1 MRQKRRNFTAA
12 FKTNV
17 VLEALKER
25 EDHPSNWL
33 SSSRFHPNQIT
44 TWKKQFLSNAGAA
57 FDKSDSN
64 EELEQTRAQ
73 LDELYK
79 QNGQMKVETDWL
91 KKSCC
96 NAAQTAQKNSL
107 MAQMLR

>member
-25 EDHPSNWL
+25 ETIQQL
-33 SSSRFHPNQIT
+33 AVKFEVHPNQIT

-96 NAAQTAQKNSL
+96 NAAQTAQKT
-107 MAQMLR
+107 R